1 MRLIVVFLAG
11 ILMLLAACAGPNLR
25 RDCQE
30 RQAKAERVAA
40 LAGTELKEGLT
51 AGEVRA
57 LVGEPDE
64 IIQARGLGGME
75 TWKYYLYPDCKALLG
90 MTAPVTE
97 LFFLNGRLLKWLIHP
112 M

>member
-1 MRLIVVFLAG
+1 MRRIGLLLAG
-11 ILMLLAACAGPNLR
+11 IMLLLAACAGPTLR

-30 RQAKAERVAA
+30 RKAKADRVAA
-40 LAGTELKEGLT
+40 LAGTELEEGLT

-64 IIQARGLGGME
+64 IIQARGLGGLE
-75 TWKYYLYPDCKALLG
+75 TWKYYLYPDCQAHLG

-97 LFFLNGRLLKWLIHP
+97 LFFLNGRLLKWLIYP